1 MCGRFTLTTPGDT
14 LAEIFELSEVPDLP
28 PRYNIA
34 PSEPVATVRLTAGHA
49 PREMVLLRWGLIPH
63 WAKDPGV
70 GAKMINARS
79 ETVATNPSFRSAF
92 RRRRCL
98 VPATGFYEWQRQ
110 ERRKQPVYIRMHDWH
125 PFAFAGLWVHWE
137 GPEHTPIEGCT
148 PIRT

>member
-1 MCGRFTLTTPGDT
+1 MCGRFTLTTPADT

-28 PRYNIA
+28 PRYNVA
-34 PSEPVATVRLTAGHA
+34 PSEPVATVRLTAGNA

-79 ETVATNPSFRSAF
+79 ETVAPNPAFRSAF

-98 VPATGFYEWQRQ
+98 VPATGFYE
-110 ERRKQPVYIRMHDWH
+110 
-125 PFAFAGLWVHWE
+125 
-137 GPEHTPIEGCT
+137 
-148 PIRT
+148 